1 MSYKFTDKGSKY
13 SSFWRSSFD
22 TKSIFDDFDSSEDK
36 PKKKGKDVIALA
48 AHRRAIANF
57 VRICTSENIPVRFTS
72 QGRFTS
78 LRGAFLDSTQ
88 VLVESVM
95 RCFFDW
101 YFGKLN

>member
-1 MSYKFTDKGSKY
+1 MILMSYKFTDKGSKY

-57 VRICTSENIPVRFTS
+57 VRICTSIGMTFGPNRV
-72 QGRFTS
+72 
-78 LRGAFLDSTQ
+78 
-88 VLVESVM
+88 V
-95 RCFFDW
+95 CNDW
-101 YFGKLN
+101 